1 MRGKRAKQYRKLM
14 HQYALTFNFRVPYQV
29 LVDAEIIQDAA
40 RFKMDLIGGL
50 ERTLQGKVKPM
61 ITYCSIRHLRAAAD
75 TSSDPS
81 LMALARQCEMRRCN
95 HHELPEPL
103 STLECLSS
111 VVDPKSSG
119 TNKHRYVVASQDPA
133 VRAAMQRIPG
143 VPLVYI
149 KRSVMI
155 MEPMS
160 EASAGL
166 REREERGKFRAGLK
180 GRREGEKRKRKEG
193 DGDAEME
200 AGAEDR
206 DDATAVGNG
215 QATPAAKK
223 RRKGPKGPN
232 PLSVKKP
239 KKRVEQDGQGVT
251 KKPASESAPPTV
263 TTAAQTPI
271 IEGTGGEEA
280 TKKKRRRK
288 HKTNASGA
296 DADAVQRIADGPA
309 SSFVD
314 ET

>member
-29 LVDAEIIQDAA
+29 LVDAEMIQDAA
-40 RFKMDLIGGL
+40 RFKMDLLGGL

-75 TSSDPS
+75 ASKDPG
-81 LMALARQCEMRRCN
+81 LVALARQCEMRRCN

-103 STLECLSS
+103 TTLECLSS

-119 TNKHRYVVASQDPA
+119 TNKHRYVVASQDQA

-180 GRREGEKRKRKEG
+180 GRREGGALAGRVEKRKREDEEHGEG
-193 DGDAEME
+193 DEIEVGAD
-200 AGAEDR
+200 AGAEHEDGH
-206 DDATAVGNG
+206 DVMAVGDA
-215 QATPAAKK
+215 QAAPAAKK

-239 KKRVEQDGQGVT
+239 KRRVEQDGAGA
-251 KKPASESAPPTV
+251 KRPANESAPPTV
-263 TTAAQTPI
+263 ITAAPTPTI
-271 IEGTGGEEA
+271 DATATEEA
-280 TKKKRRRK
+280 TKKKRKRK
-288 HKTNASGA
+288 HKTNTFGA
-296 DADAVQRIADGPA
+296 DADAV
-309 SSFVD
+309 
-314 ET
+314 

>member
-1 MRGKRAKQYRKLM
+1 
-14 HQYALTFNFRVPYQV
+14 
-29 LVDAEIIQDAA
+29 
-40 RFKMDLIGGL
+40 
-50 ERTLQGKVKPM
+50 
-61 ITYCSIRHLRAAAD
+61 
-75 TSSDPS
+75 
-81 LMALARQCEMRRCN
+81 MALARQCEMRRCN

-103 STLECLSS
+103 TTLECLSS

-119 TNKHRYVVASQDPA
+119 TNKHRYVVASQDQA

-180 GRREGEKRKRKEG
+180 GSRVGSVLAGRGEKRKRG
-193 DGDAEME
+193 DVDEEDDGEAEVE
-200 AGAEDR
+200 ARAEDR
-206 DDATAVGNG
+206 DDGTAFADA
-215 QATPAAKK
+215 QPAPAAKK

-239 KKRVEQDGQGVT
+239 KRRVEQDGAGA
-251 KKPASESAPPTV
+251 KRPANESAPPTV
-263 TTAAQTPI
+263 ITAAPTPMI
-271 IEGTGGEEA
+271 DATATEEA
-280 TKKKRRRK
+280 TKKKRKRK
-288 HKTNASGA
+288 HKTNTSGA
-296 DADAVQRIADGPA
+296 DADAVQSVAAAPV